1 MLLNDS
7 NAVVQV
13 QEVNIEL
20 FLNLYF
26 LPVG

>member
-1 MLLNDS
+1 MLLNDN